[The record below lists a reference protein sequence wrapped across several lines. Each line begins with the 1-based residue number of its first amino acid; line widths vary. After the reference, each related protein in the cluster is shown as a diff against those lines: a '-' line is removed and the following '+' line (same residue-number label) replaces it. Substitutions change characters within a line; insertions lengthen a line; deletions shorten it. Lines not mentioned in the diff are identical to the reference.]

1 MSRALANAPEIRL
14 KWLSERGAGY
24 QRCMHTE
31 SSAPDERYL
40 RANLLKR
47 CLRWTRGDLPE
58 AEDLL
63 ADAWLRVVEVSTE
76 HEGIAKPMSYWA
88 TVINNLGRDRL
99 RRAQRWRV
107 QGGEPARAIFE
118 RLPAVAPSG
127 EHLLWLKERLNST
140 ARHLDGLNHK
150 QRMAILLRSEGNDYS
165 TIAQALQTS
174 EVNARKLV
182 ETARH
187 ALLALLTS
195 RRSQTG
201 RRSAA

>member
-1 MSRALANAPEIRL
+1 MARAFEAREIRL
-14 KWLSERGAGY
+14 KWLGERGPSY
-24 QRCMHTE
+24 QRRMHTE
-31 SSAPDERYL
+31 SSAPHEGHL

-63 ADAWLRVVEVSTE
+63 ADASLRVVEVSTL
-76 HEGIAKPMSYWA
+76 HEGITKSMSYWA

-107 QGGEPARAIFE
+107 QGGEPAHAIFE

-140 ARHLDGLNHK
+140 ARHLDGLNPK
-150 QRMAILLRSEGNDYS
+150 QRTAILLRSEGNDYS

-182 ETARH
+182 ETGRH

-195 RRSQTG
+195 RCSQTG
-201 RRSAA
+201 LNAA